1 MSRGR
6 RRIAG
11 LMDRLVE
18 SPDWD
23 TTRVLLG
30 RYPELVSQ
38 AAEDHLAELAEAA
51 AGDGDRET
59 AAVYWFHRELIR
71 HCRET
76 GVDDAVAHQRKAL
89 EAVPDLVDDG
99 SAAYRRYHTTGS
111 QTDLSAA
118 LASFEQAA
126 SLAGPGHPDRPVV
139 LNNLGLALFERF
151 SLDHR
156 RHADLDRAIAVL
168 EESAGTARV
177 DADERSAALA
187 NLGSALLA
195 RRGAGGFDGDLKRAA
210 EVLDEAARLAVDDP
224 GERARRLNNLGIAL
238 SECYLRGG
246 QAGQLKHA
254 VAAYEQAV
262 ALTAVGS
269 PDRPARLAN
278 LGTGLAERYTRGGDP
293 GDLDRAVDLMAQAV
307 AAVSPETSP
316 DLGDWLENLG
326 LVLRDRYLRDGDLA
340 DLDLAVARL
349 AAAAGMTPA
358 DAAARP
364 GQLDQL
370 ATTLRLRALRRGDP
384 GELRQAVDLHREAAG
399 LANDAPERS
408 VVLNNLGGTLR
419 AWAGAAD
426 DQQAL
431 REAVRSYREALGGA
445 QAAERGAV
453 LTNLGAALLDSYDQ
467 TGKRRDLDDA
477 IEALA
482 QSVAVTGPVSP
493 ERPARLN
500 NLANGLRRRY
510 ERDGRTADAE
520 EVTAAYRAGQ
530 RLGLQVATEAALRC
544 GLNWGGWSLRRRIW
558 AQAHEAYDTARTA
571 ADRLLGQQLVRRDVE
586 TWLSA
591 VGDMPAQAAYARC
604 RTDELSLAAV
614 WLEWGRARVLSDVLD
629 RSRLT
634 RLAVSQPALVGRYR
648 QAAARL
654 NAREQDRPSPGYDV
668 LAPSA
673 GGST

>member
-1 MSRGR
+1 MSRAG
-6 RRIAG
+6 RRIAR
-11 LMDRLVE
+11 LVDRLVE

-23 TTRVLLG
+23 TTRVLLS

-38 AAEDHLAELAEAA
+38 AAEDHLAGLAESAVE
-51 AGDGDRET
+51 DGDRET
-59 AAVYWFHRELIR
+59 AAVYRFHRELIR
-71 HCRET
+71 RCRET
-76 GVDDAVAHQRKAL
+76 GVDDAVAYLRKAL

-99 SAAYRRYHTTGS
+99 SAAYRRYRATGS

-151 SLDHR
+151 CLDHH
-156 RHADLDRAIAVL
+156 RHADLDRAIALL
-168 EESAGTARV
+168 EESAGTAPM
-177 DADERSAALA
+177 DADEHSAALA

-195 RRGAGGFDGDLKRAA
+195 RRGADGFNRDLERAA
-210 EVLDEAARLAVDDP
+210 EVLDEAAHLAVDDP
-224 GERARRLNNLGIAL
+224 GEHARRLNNLGIAL

-246 QAGQLKHA
+246 RPAQLKRA

-262 ALTAVGS
+262 ALTAADS
-269 PDRPARLAN
+269 PDRPSRLAN
-278 LGTGLAERYTRGGDP
+278 LGTGLAERYTRRGDP
-293 GDLDRAVDLMAQAV
+293 GDLDRAADLMAQAV
-307 AAVSPETSP
+307 AAASPETSP
-316 DLGDWLENLG
+316 DLADWLENLG
-326 LVLRDRYLRDGDLA
+326 LVMRDRYLRDGDLA
-340 DLDLAVARL
+340 DLDLAAARL
-349 AAAAGMTPA
+349 SAAAGMTPA
-358 DAAARP
+358 NTAARP
-364 GQLDQL
+364 GRLDQL
-370 ATTLRLRALRRGDP
+370 AATLRMRALRRGDAS
-384 GELRQAVDLHREAAG
+384 ELRQAVDLHREAAG
-399 LANDAPERS
+399 LAVDAPERS

-419 AWAGAAD
+419 AWASATD

-431 REAVRSYREALGGA
+431 GEAVRSYREALGCA

-453 LTNLGAALLDSYDQ
+453 LTNLGAALIDSYDR
-467 TGKRRDLDDA
+467 TGERRDLDEA
-477 IEALA
+477 IEVLA
-482 QSVAVTGPVSP
+482 QSVAVTGPRSP

-510 ERDGRTADAE
+510 DRDGPAADAV

-530 RLGLQVATEAALRC
+530 RLGLEVATEAALRC
-544 GLNWGGWSLRRRIW
+544 GLNWGAWSLRRRIW
-558 AQAHEAYDTARTA
+558 AEAHEAYDAARTA
-571 ADRLLGQQLVRRDVE
+571 ADRLLGQHLVRRDME

-604 RTDELSLAAV
+604 RTEEPSAAAV

-629 RSRLT
+629 RARLT
-634 RLAVSQPALVGRYR
+634 RLAVGHPALADRYR

-654 NAREQDRPSPGYDV
+654 NAGERDRPSLVYDV
-668 LAPSA
+668 PAPSA